1 MERMKKAGIFNR
13 DYQIVSSYLNRWAT
27 VIVFSA
33 IIALAVGALFIK
45 SIDMAHMPVTIGV
58 CTFDSVRAA
67 PALDAFADFCRR
79 KGCGD
84 IRWKY
89 LRPDRKPSGCDFYL
103 MTSLQL
109 SPHLAGNGLGCA
121 LVVAERE
128 AHRYSRSAVVV
139 RSGVHAFPAT
149 GARMIFSSPVSA
161 AGFLA
166 PYRALEETGYP
177 LAGAVCDFSG
187 LYPREE
193 RLVFAVLYGAYDAGG
208 ISLERL
214 LALEEAGIVR
224 AGELDV
230 YLEGE
235 VFPEMVLAYDPSSYT
250 PEEKSFARRLPGV
263 LDRTPRSLRSELS
276 DLGIASFYSARE
288 DDLAVIR
295 KLASMTPARFG
306 SDRSGTELG
315 GAHGNEQ

>member
-1 MERMKKAGIFNR
+1 MK
-13 DYQIVSSYLNRWAT
+13 ST
-27 VIVFSA
+27 
-33 IIALAVGALFIK
+33 
-45 SIDMAHMPVTIGV
+45 DMAHMPVTIGV

-67 PALDAFADFCRR
+67 PALDAFAEFCRWR
-79 KGCGD
+79 GCGD

-89 LRPDRKPSGCDFYL
+89 LRPDVKPSGCDFYF

-109 SPHLAGNGLGCA
+109 SPFLSGKDLGCA
-121 LVVAERE
+121 LIITERGG
-128 AHRYSRSAVVV
+128 HRYSRSAVIV
-139 RSGVHAFPAT
+139 RSGMPVFPAT
-149 GARMIFSSPVSA
+149 GGTRLIFSSPVSA

-166 PYRALEETGYP
+166 PYRALKKNGYSF
-177 LAGAVCDFSG
+177 ADAACDFSG

-193 RLVFAVLYGAYDAGG
+193 RLVFGVLYGAYDAGG

-214 LALEEAGIVR
+214 RALEAAGVVR

-235 VFPEMVLAYDPSSYT
+235 VFPEIVLAYDPAAYT

-276 DLGIASFYSARE
+276 DLGIAGFYSPRE
-288 DDLAVIR
+288 SDLALIR
-295 KLASMTPARFG
+295 KLASMIPAGFG
-306 SDRSGTELG
+306 SLRSGNEAG
-315 GAHGNEQ
+315 GPRGNGQCMGGGSD